1 MVILYQCSTWTWIA
15 ARANLDSDEKSKVIN
30 LSFFKLTSNK
40 LFETLMFIIENG
52 FILYFIATSIE
63 RILILLSDILNV
75 LEMCYNYKSF
85 YYTFFL
91 YYYIKWY
98 IDT

>member
-1 MVILYQCSTWTWIA
+1 MHSLELGFSKASFRFSI
-15 ARANLDSDEKSKVIN
+15 DEKSKVIN

-52 FILYFIATSIE
+52 FILYFIAPSIE

-85 YYTFFL
+85 YYTFF
-91 YYYIKWY
+91 YI
-98 IDT
+98 IISSDTLTPSK